1 MQFPLRAALFAGAAL
16 ILARPAWAE
25 PLTLAQA
32 IERAVAASPDLLA
45 HGASIDAAR
54 AEQTQAQLHPN
65 PTLSVEAENFAGT
78 GGYSLFK
85 QPEITLTY
93 SQPIE
98 RGDKRGARIAHAA
111 RGVDLV
117 QAQARTTRLDLAQ
130 QVQRAFI
137 DVQIAEQLVWIAEQ
151 RLGLERAMH
160 QEAVR
165 RVRGYKD
172 PLFVETR
179 ADARILQAELAAK
192 EAAAKRASTRALLA
206 SYWGGNADGLT
217 IDEDIEKPDAH
228 AHAVAGADAAVRDA
242 AVEQA
247 RAQVVVEQ
255 SHGVQDYTVSGGAR
269 FLRDT
274 NDVAVVA
281 GVSIPLGRFDRNQG
295 NIDRARAE
303 RQRLE
308 YQAEADRL
316 ARLRR
321 LAALRAD
328 ADAARIRA
336 EGMMQDVYPK
346 AVKALAQV
354 REGYNRGGFRF
365 SDVQDAADAIIDIQ
379 GQWAEAMTRY
389 RDAQSEIDRLTGRF
403 DAAPFAETR
412 K

>member
-1 MQFPLRAALFAGAAL
+1 MQFPMRAALLAGAAL
-16 ILARPAWAE
+16 LLARPAWAE
-25 PLTLAQA
+25 PLTLKEAV
-32 IERAVAASPDLLA
+32 ERAVANSPDLQA
-45 HGASIDAAR
+45 RGAGIDAAR
-54 AEQTQAQLHPN
+54 AGQTQAQVHPN
-65 PTLSVEAENFAGT
+65 PTLSVEAENVGGT
-78 GGYSLFK
+78 GSYSLFK
-85 QPEITLTY
+85 QPELTVTY

-98 RGDKRGARIAHAA
+98 RGGKREARMAYAS
-111 RGVDLV
+111 RGVDLA
-117 QAQARTTRLDLAQ
+117 QAQARATRLDLAQ

-137 DVQIAEQLVWIAEQ
+137 DVQIAEQLVWIADE
-151 RLGLERAMH
+151 RLGLERAI
-160 QEAVR
+160 QKEAIR

-179 ADARILQAELAAK
+179 ADARILEAELAAK
-192 EAAAKRASTRALLA
+192 EAKAKRASARTLLA
-206 SYWGGNADGLT
+206 SYWGGSADALV
-217 IDEDIEKPDAH
+217 IDEGIEKPAAADPAL
-228 AHAVAGADAAVRDA
+228 AEADAALYDA

-255 SHGVQDYTVSGGAR
+255 SRGVQDYTVSGGAR
-269 FLRDT
+269 FLRET

-295 NIDRARAE
+295 NIERARAD

-308 YQAEADRL
+308 YEAEANRL

-321 LAALRAD
+321 LASLRAD
-328 ADAARIRA
+328 ADAARARA
-336 EGMMQDVYPK
+336 EGIMQTVYPK
-346 AVKALAQV
+346 AVKTLTQV

-403 DAAPFAETR
+403 DAVPFAETQ